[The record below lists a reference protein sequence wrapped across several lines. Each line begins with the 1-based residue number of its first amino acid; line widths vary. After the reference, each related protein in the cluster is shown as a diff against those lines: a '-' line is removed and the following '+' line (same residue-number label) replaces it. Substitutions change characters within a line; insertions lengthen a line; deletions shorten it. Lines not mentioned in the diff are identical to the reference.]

1 MSDVRD
7 HPSPDGLGV
16 GGAGTGTAGS
26 PGDGRVADLA
36 PFRPADD
43 EHASA
48 PATAGEPPDVAGG
61 HGVGGGPDGGGAG
74 PGHTPE
80 TAEERRRSLMQLLLI
95 VALVVVA
102 AMATHTTS
110 LLIVIVALIVMIML
124 HELGHF
130 ATAKWSGM
138 KVTEYFLGFG
148 PRIWS
153 FRRGETEYGVKAIP
167 AGGYVRII
175 GMANTEEV
183 DPADEPRTYRAKPF
197 HNRLA
202 VGLAGS
208 FMHFVMAFLLIL
220 GVIVFVGAP
229 KASGVSVAGF
239 APLSGS
245 VDPARDAGLRA
256 GDTVVSVDGHRV
268 STPDQLT
275 GLISSHAGQPV
286 TIVVE
291 RNGTKHALVVTP
303 HAVTVPASGGKPA
316 TQAGRIGVLV
326 DQKVTDEHV
335 NPVEAVRLSGVFI
348 GQVVSGSVSALGQ
361 RFSASGISE
370 YFHELTNAKAAQQA
384 SQSGDRIQSIYGAVR
399 TATQGA
405 QAGAWQLTEVLVSI
419 IIFVGLLN
427 LLPMLPLD
435 GGHVAIAVYERI
447 RSRRGRPYRADVTK
461 LAPVAYAFVIFLG
474 FVVVSSLYLD
484 VTHPI
489 TNPFK

>member
-1 MSDVRD
+1 VSDVRD
-7 HPSPDGLGV
+7 PLPIGGVDAPDGD
-16 GGAGTGTAGS
+16 TAG
-26 PGDGRVADLA
+26 A
-36 PFRPADD
+36 
-43 EHASA
+43 ASA
-48 PATAGEPPDVAGG
+48 GRTPPPPPYRRAAPAPTGPGAPTSAPEGSPLADEPGR
-61 HGVGGGPDGGGAG
+61 AG
-74 PGHTPE
+74 PPVPSSDRHLDE
-80 TAEERRRSLMQLLLI
+80 RRSLMQLLLI

-153 FRRGETEYGVKAIP
+153 IRRGETEYGVKAIP
-167 AGGYVRII
+167 AGGYVRIV

-183 DPADEPRTYRAKPF
+183 DPADEPRTYRSKPF

-208 FMHFVMAFLLIL
+208 FMHFVMAFLVIL
-220 GVIVFVGAP
+220 GVIVFIGAP
-229 KASGVSVAGF
+229 KASGAQVAGLS
-239 APLSGS
+239 PLPGS
-245 VDPARDAGLRA
+245 VDPARAAGIRT
-256 GDTVVSVDGHRV
+256 GDTIVSVDGHRIT
-268 STPDQLT
+268 TPDQLT
-275 GLISSHAGQPV
+275 GLISSRAGQPV
-286 TIVVE
+286 TVVVE
-291 RNGTKHALVVTP
+291 RDGVKHTLVVTP
-303 HAVTVPASGGKPA
+303 RAVATGGTGGTPAKEV
-316 TQAGRIGVLV
+316 GRIGVLV
-326 DQKVTDEHV
+326 SQQVTDEHV
-335 NPVEAVRLSGVFI
+335 SPIEAVRQSGVFV
-348 GQVVSGSVSALGQ
+348 GQVVTGSISALGQ
-361 RFSASGISE
+361 RFSASGLSQ
-370 YFHELTNAKAAQQA
+370 YYHELTNAKAAQQA
-384 SQSGDRIQSIYGAVR
+384 SQSGNRIQSIYGAVR

-447 RSRRGRPYRADVTK
+447 RSRPGRPYRADVTK

-474 FVVVSSLYLD
+474 LVVVSSLYLD

-489 TNPFK
+489 ANPFK